1 MSNMLHEDSYASGN
15 GLDEASKQILPPS
28 SSARRVPRRAKAT
41 IPGSL
46 FVFCAILLV
55 CFLTLLGLVF
65 VVQKTY
71 VDSSPLVEGGRLE
84 PVWAI
89 LLIGTLGWALV
100 NLLWSGQSLRRLSM
114 IGFCNHFAITIGCGL
129 IAIGIQAVM
138 FASSLTKQPLVM
150 DFSQASQTS
159 GAGVSSTASST
170 VVSKGDPAEGRKVF
184 STGCLTCHGPTGQ
197 GIVNLAP
204 SLAGS
209 QFIKVADDAAVAS
222 VIRTGRAVGEPN
234 NKSGKAMPAR
244 GGNPFL
250 TEDQISHLVAFVRT
264 IQVGGVSAPG
274 DSATPAIQLARWVLP
289 SATVPRNGVD
299 DKVVSSDSSGG
310 LERVKRHAQR
320 RQSLMQTL
328 TLSLTGIHGLFL
340 LSVVVL
346 SSNLLLPR
354 LLNGTS
360 GKISSMGRLATGG
373 WVISAVAWLLITW
386 FCFWWS

>member
-1 MSNMLHEDSYASGN
+1 MSNVRVNTAISG
-15 GLDEASKQILPPS
+15 GF
-28 SSARRVPRRAKAT
+28 
-41 IPGSL
+41 
-46 FVFCAILLV
+46 FVFCAALLVGFLILL
-55 CFLTLLGLVF
+55 GIVF
-65 VVQKTY
+65 VVHKTY
-71 VDSSPLVEGGRLE
+71 VESATLVEDSRLE
-84 PVWAI
+84 PVWSV
-89 LLIGTLGWALV
+89 LLLGALCWALV
-100 NLLWSGQSLRRLSM
+100 NLFWSGQAFRRFS
-114 IGFCNHFAITIGCGL
+114 IGGFYNHFAITIGCGL

-138 FASSLTKQPLVM
+138 FARSLTMQPLVI
-150 DFSQASQTS
+150 DISQASQTS
-159 GAGVSSTASST
+159 GTGVSSTASST
-170 VVSKGDPAEGRKVF
+170 VLSKGDPAEGRKVF

-204 SLAGS
+204 SLVGS
-209 QFIKVADDAAVAS
+209 QFIKAADDAAVAS

-264 IQVGGVSAPG
+264 IQVGDGIPAPG
-274 DSATPAIQLARWVLP
+274 DSAAPAIQLARWVLP
-289 SATVPRNGVD
+289 SATVPPNGVD
-299 DKVVSSDSSGG
+299 DKAVSSDNSGG

-340 LSVVVL
+340 LSMVVL

-354 LLNGTS
+354 LLSGTS
-360 GKISSMGRLATGG
+360 SISSSMGRLATGG
-373 WVISAVAWLLITW
+373 WMVSAVAWLLIAW